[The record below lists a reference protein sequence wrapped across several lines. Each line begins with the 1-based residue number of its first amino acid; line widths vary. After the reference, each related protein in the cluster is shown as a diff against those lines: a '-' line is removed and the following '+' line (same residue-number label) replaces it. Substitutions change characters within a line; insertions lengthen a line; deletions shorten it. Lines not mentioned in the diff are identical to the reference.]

1 MKLTKEELITKIQ
14 GAEITDDFKME
25 LLEDVSDSFV
35 TVDED
40 KFIERTK
47 YDELKDKYI
56 KRFTEGAVTEEK
68 PDPKGEEE
76 KKEITYE
83 DLFEKVEE
91 E

>member
-25 LLEDVSDSFV
+25 LLEDVSDSFE

-40 KFIERTK
+40 KFIERVK

-68 PDPKGEEE
+68 PDTKGEEE

-83 DLFEKVEE
+83 DLFEKGEE
-91 E
+91 D